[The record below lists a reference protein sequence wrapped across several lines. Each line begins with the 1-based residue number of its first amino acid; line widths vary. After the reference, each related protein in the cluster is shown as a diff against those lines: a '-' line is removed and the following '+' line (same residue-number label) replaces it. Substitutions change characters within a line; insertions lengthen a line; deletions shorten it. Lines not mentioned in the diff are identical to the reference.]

1 MRTKKGD
8 GEKNDTDMI
17 ATKGRLQEMK
27 VILEKIRPMNQKL
40 AYQTKKLLSL
50 ADTITAVERSNKDD
64 NDKEE
69 EIDYVHNILKQQEN
83 LSSFGPNPE
92 ALMDSE
98 DDEDAEDDP
107 TPEAEEDDPEDEDL
121 MAAKAATAFKT
132 SEHATNDNLEVS
144 TDRKKVPSDALIY
157 RAPRLTSVEY
167 LEKREKKQQE
177 RERIE
182 EKRRQKMRKSE
193 LLQTL
198 RSSFGETPEEEDID
212 GGARVGSN
220 STSRARELADKEAER
235 IAYEE
240 DAMVRLTITRKEK
253 KERNRILHEEKSNL
267 RALSD
272 LGNLTTGI
280 SAFIESSSN
289 FNDEDP
295 LNEGS
300 ELLEDNYKQKRRHA
314 NGRRKRS
321 NSFGDGGE
329 DVVNGGLRK
338 LNRGKGRRDNYGMV
352 KRFSGNKRKN
362 QR

>member
-1 MRTKKGD
+1 
-8 GEKNDTDMI
+8 
-17 ATKGRLQEMK
+17 
-27 VILEKIRPMNQKL
+27 
-40 AYQTKKLLSL
+40 
-50 ADTITAVERSNKDD
+50 
-64 NDKEE
+64 
-69 EIDYVHNILKQQEN
+69 
-83 LSSFGPNPE
+83 
-92 ALMDSE
+92 
-98 DDEDAEDDP
+98 
-107 TPEAEEDDPEDEDL
+107 
-121 MAAKAATAFKT
+121 
-132 SEHATNDNLEVS
+132 
-144 TDRKKVPSDALIY
+144 
-157 RAPRLTSVEY
+157 
-167 LEKREKKQQE
+167 
-177 RERIE
+177 
-182 EKRRQKMRKSE
+182 MRKSE

-198 RSSFGETPEEEDID
+198 RSSLGETPEEEDID

-220 STSRARELADKEAER
+220 STSRARALADKEAER

-280 SAFIESSSN
+280 SAFMESSSN

-300 ELLEDNYKQKRRHA
+300 ELVEDNYKQKRRHA

-329 DVVNGGLRK
+329 DVVDGGLRK

-352 KRFSGNKRKN
+352 KRFSGKKRKN